1 MTEPQIDIE
10 KLDIEQRLRLIER
23 LWDSLNG
30 DLQALPLTAEQEA
43 ELDRR
48 LDEIEAGDAEGI
60 PWEEV
65 MKRIRAR
72 LG

>member
-23 LWDSLNG
+23 LWDSLSS
-30 DLQALPLTAEQEA
+30 DPQALPLTAEQEA

-48 LDEIEAGDAEGI
+48 LDEMESGDTEGI

-65 MKRIRAR
+65 MKRIRAQ